1 MANLH
6 DLSWGNRP
14 TAAAGTDA
22 LADNAKKQQ
31 ELKNNYM
38 VFRVNFLT
46 FWIIMNTLYA
56 MVVENYAQYSNRSG
70 DGEAIIVNNGT
81 IGFLEVFACYLAA
94 LVLYKTFFG
103 VQHIVKFKILS
114 NCFKAYKMPRY
125 DLHQE
130 VKRLRAETVDWNVS
144 KDDREN

>member
-1 MANLH
+1 
-6 DLSWGNRP
+6 
-14 TAAAGTDA
+14 
-22 LADNAKKQQ
+22 
-31 ELKNNYM
+31 
-38 VFRVNFLT
+38 
-46 FWIIMNTLYA
+46 MNTLYA